1 MLRFELYECL
11 WVVYMMIQ
19 YIMSFPTVFSSTFHI
34 IQIKVLA
41 RAAFNF
47 IIAVNVLSIY
57 FLPRIILM
65 L

>member
-1 MLRFELYECL
+1 
-11 WVVYMMIQ
+11 MMIQ
-19 YIMSFPTVFSSTFHI
+19 YLMSFPTVFSSTFHI

-57 FLPRIILM
+57 FLPSIILM